1 MYALDVDAGKL
12 WFGRNGTWYDSSWGS
27 TGNPATGA
35 NATVSGLSTT
45 ETWRPAASFFS
56 GAAIF
61 NFGQRSFAYTPPTGF
76 KSLCT
81 TNLPDPTI
89 ADGSTAFDAKLYT
102 GNGSSQ
108 TITGLGFSPDM
119 VWFKNRT
126 SSVNH
131 HLLDT
136 VRGANNG
143 VNVIYPNLTNA
154 EGATD
159 SLTAFTSDGFTVGSN
174 DSVNKNNNAI
184 VAWAW
189 DGGSSTSSNTDGSI
203 TTNVRAN
210 ASAGFSII
218 GYTGNATVGATIGH
232 GLNSAPEWL
241 VFKNRDEGAGN
252 WYVYHKSVG
261 HTKYLTLD
269 RTHAATTHDFLN
281 NTAPTNSV
289 VTLNNT
295 AEVNA
300 TGQGI
305 MCYAWTSVAGY
316 SSFGSYT
323 GNGSAADGP
332 FVLTGMRTKWLL
344 IKRTDATKTWQLM
357 DTSRDPINPADT
369 SLFPA
374 GSDAESGNNANYYI
388 DILSNGFKIRTSHDS
403 RNASSGTYI
412 YAAFAEHPFKTARA
426 R

>member
-1 MYALDVDAGKL
+1 MGDAG
-12 WFGRNGTWYDSSWGS
+12 
-27 TGNPATGA
+27 
-35 NATVSGLSTT
+35 
-45 ETWRPAASFFS
+45 AAPLL
-56 GAAIF
+56 
-61 NFGQRSFAYTPPTGF
+61 PP
-76 KSLCT
+76 
-81 TNLPDPTI
+81 
-89 ADGSTAFDAKLYT
+89 
-102 GNGSSQ
+102 
-108 TITGLGFSPDM
+108 
-119 VWFKNRT
+119 
-126 SSVNH
+126 
-131 HLLDT
+131 
-136 VRGANNG
+136 
-143 VNVIYPNLTNA
+143 
-154 EGATD
+154 
-159 SLTAFTSDGFTVGSN
+159 SLT
-174 DSVNKNNNAI
+174 
-184 VAWAW
+184 
-189 DGGSSTSSNTDGSI
+189 ST
-203 TTNVRAN
+203 VRAN

-241 VFKNRDEGAGN
+241 VFKNRDEAAGN
-252 WYVYHKSVG
+252 WYVYHKSAG

-289 VTLNNT
+289 ITLNNT

-305 MCYAWTSVAGY
+305 ICYAWTSVAGY

-323 GNGSAADGP
+323 GNGSTDGP
-332 FVLTGMRTKWLL
+332 FIYIGHRVRWLL

-403 RNASSGTYI
+403 RNASSGTYL
-412 YAAFAEHPFKTARA
+412 YAAFGDPFKTARA